1 MGTSSSSDGPGG
13 GVPMVPP
20 WADDPPSN
28 DDSAVS
34 NGENDDLNSPQSP
47 ISASPIS
54 PKARFGGARKSMGLF
69 AHSGSQSD
77 MRRGVGRYVSKGY
90 GGASTAARRFS
101 GTARTAALLAGAL
114 SSQARGA
121 PGGTH
126 IDIAR
131 TQGKSA
137 NEIMDVIVDAVRP
150 INGTQD
156 AEAARESVKDALSEL
171 LDKQPDANLLE
182 LDDKA
187 REFVVESFVVADVFR
202 RILLDIG
209 KHIQDSSP
217 NAVTGLK
224 RLRQVK
230 DYVRETVKAAFSKL
244 KLSGTT
250 TENKNIVNITKQALL
265 ATMQV
270 FEGYAR

>member
-1 MGTSSSSDGPGG
+1 MGTSSSSDGPGA

-20 WADDPPSN
+20 WADDPPGN
-28 DDSAVS
+28 ADGEES
-34 NGENDDLNSPQSP
+34 NGQNGNVDSPQTPVPPP
-47 ISASPIS
+47 IAPN
-54 PKARFGGARKSMGLF
+54 ARFGGARKSIGLF
-69 AHSGSQSD
+69 AQSGSQTD

-90 GGASTAARRFS
+90 GGANTAARRFG
-101 GTARTAALLAGAL
+101 GTARTAASLAGAL
-114 SSQARGA
+114 SSQARDA
-121 PGGTH
+121 TGGTH

-156 AEAARESVKDALSEL
+156 AEAARESVKEALSEL
-171 LDKQPDANLLE
+171 LDKQPDADLLE

-187 REFVVESFVVADVFR
+187 REFVVESFVAADVFR

-209 KHIQDSSP
+209 KHIQDSAP
-217 NAVTGLK
+217 NAATGLK

-230 DYVRETVKAAFSKL
+230 DYVRETVKEAFSKL
-244 KLSGTT
+244 KLGGTT
-250 TENKNIVNITKQALL
+250 LVNENVANISKQALL

-270 FEGYAR
+270 FEAYAR